1 MPKLSLWQK
10 NKNSDYHFF
19 DKTIREMFHVG
30 ATDMYVHKYLG
41 PKASGM
47 SDDPT
52 QPNYGNNPGV
62 TDIQDVLFLENRDRA
77 YDPDIFELRGA
88 YTISDVDFNLS
99 QFGIMLENDAIVV
112 TFHIN
117 ETIERMGRKL
127 LSGDVLELPH
137 LKDDWSLN
145 TEQEFSLRRFYVID
159 DVAPASEGYSPT
171 WWPHLYRIKCKPM
184 TNSQEY
190 QDIINQ
196 ETGGTN
202 PDGSNQTI
210 GDLQSLLDKNM
221 EINAAIIEKAE
232 LDAPLSGYET
242 RQFFVI
248 PTLSNGVVSTNS
260 NYVQSGSG
268 GKIIKVVNTANVERG
283 MLIVGAALLPK
294 TLYVDEVIDSTTI
307 MLNAEPE
314 VYPSDGDFIR
324 FVTST
329 EGLSSDV
336 LTAKANGWTAGYLTG
351 DGVPPNG
358 YPAGHG
364 VAFPN
369 TPTDGDFFLRTDY
382 YPNRLFR
389 YDGVAWRK
397 IEDNV
402 RMTMTNTNTRQTLK
416 GGFVNNTAKSKIS
429 NSLEVEQRQS
439 LSQALKPKTD
449 L

>member
-1 MPKLSLWQK
+1 
-10 NKNSDYHFF
+10 
-19 DKTIREMFHVG
+19 MFHVG

-41 PKASGM
+41 PKSANP
-47 SDDPT
+47 SDDPSE
-52 QPNYGNNPGV
+52 PNYGNDPGV
-62 TDIQDVLFLENRDRA
+62 KDIQDLLFLENRDRS

-88 YTISDVDFNLS
+88 YTVSDVDFNLS
-99 QFGIMLENDAIVV
+99 QFGIMLENDAIVI

-117 ETIERMGRKL
+117 ETIERLNRKL

-137 LKDDWSLN
+137 LKDDWSLD
-145 TEQEFSLRRFYVID
+145 TTQQFSLRRFYVID

-171 WWPHLYRIKCKPM
+171 WWPHLYRVKAKPM

-196 ETGGTN
+196 QTGGTN
-202 PDGSNQTI
+202 PDGSDQTI
-210 GDLQSLLDKNM
+210 GDLSSNYNISMSINQAILDK
-221 EINAAIIEKAE
+221 AE
-232 LDAPLSGYET
+232 ADAPLSGYDT
-242 RQFFVI
+242 QQFYVI
-248 PTLSNGVVSTNS
+248 PTTGNGVVSTNK
-260 NYVQSGSG
+260 NYIEAGSG
-268 GKIIKVVNTANVERG
+268 GRIIKVDSTTNIERG
-283 MLIVGAALLPK
+283 MYVISAGLYPSDIYVEDVITGDMLL
-294 TLYVDEVIDSTTI
+294 
-307 MLNAEPE
+307 LNKEPTS
-314 VYPSDGDFIR
+314 YPSDGSFIR

-329 EGLSSDV
+329 GGIGVDV

-369 TPTDGDFFLRTDY
+369 TPSEGEFFLRTDY

-389 YDGVAWRK
+389 FNGSVWKK

-402 RMTMTNTNTRQTLK
+402 RMTMTQNNTRNTLK
-416 GGFVNNTAKSKIS
+416 AGFVNNTAMSKIS

-439 LSQALKPKTD
+439 LSQALKPKAD
-449 L
+449 I